1 MRAPSTCGFLLLG
14 CFSSSHVS
22 AVSRILS
29 SSLVFTGHVSVAD
42 KATFHAWNVLE
53 WNFGV
58 ERQMMV
64 VFCNKY
70 LCPNC
75 CNEQIALSH
84 LRPFGSLSSD
94 HLCFPGFSILWGRL
108 CKWIAWEFVVWNLEN
123 AKEYR
128 KKLKILFFCFVR
140 ECLLACSPISVTDG
154 VESCVYWTNQVSLQ
168 YFLSINV

>member
-1 MRAPSTCGFLLLG
+1 M
-14 CFSSSHVS
+14 
-22 AVSRILS
+22 VSRILS

-94 HLCFPGFSILWGRL
+94 TCVFQDSPFSEAGLVNELCGNLLYEILKMLRS
-108 CKWIAWEFVVWNLEN
+108 AE
-123 AKEYR
+123 
-128 KKLKILFFCFVR
+128 KKLKILFFSFVR

-154 VESCVYWTNQVSLQ
+154 VELCVLNKPGFSSILLVYQCLFKLFF
-168 YFLSINV
+168 FL